1 MQSFDIAVELLVVGM
16 ITVWLVL
23 FLVVGVGHISKLFV
37 NRFAPEEVVSSPTSK
52 PGVLN
57 NNKLTAIT
65 AAVNI
70 ASKGEA
76 KVAKIERL

>member
-1 MQSFDIAVELLVVGM
+1 MQPIDIAFELLVVGI

-23 FLVVGVGHISKLFV
+23 FLVVGVGHVTKLVV
-37 NRFAPEEVVSSPTSK
+37 NRFAPEGIVASSESK

-65 AAVNI
+65 AAVNV